1 MVDISNLLNLQITIF
16 CLMLAGYLLT
26 KAGVLFADARKP
38 LSNLLINFILPC
50 NIITSFFMDFN
61 QKILTDGLTILTVS
75 VCIHILVI
83 FLSKYFYPKASD
95 SKIPVLCYGTIVSNA
110 GFMGSPIAQGLYGD
124 LGLLYASFYLIP
136 MRAVMWSFGVTCF
149 TGAKEKGVIKKI
161 LTHPCII
168 AVFLGMILMLTQ
180 IQLPKGIEQTIRYA
194 GNANTALSM
203 IVIGNILAEVK
214 ASEILDRKAWWFCLI
229 RLAVIP
235 LTVYAGCHIADIDE
249 LVKQVSVVLAGMP
262 AAATTAILAAKY
274 DSDAHFAA
282 KIVFLSTLLSMI
294 SVPLLCMIMN

>member
-1 MVDISNLLNLQITIF
+1 MVDMLNLLNLQITIF
-16 CLMLAGYLLT
+16 CLMLAGYILT
-26 KAGVLFADARKP
+26 KTGVLSADARRP

-50 NIITSFFMDFN
+50 NIITSFIMEFN
-61 QKILTDGLTILTVS
+61 QKILLDCLAILIVS
-75 VCIHILVI
+75 FCIQIFVI
-83 FLSKYFYPKASD
+83 FTSKYFYPGTSN
-95 SKIPVLCYGTIVSNA
+95 SQMPVLRYGTIVSNA

-124 LGLLYASFYLIP
+124 QGLLYASIYLIP

-149 TGAKEKGVIKKI
+149 TGSKGKGVIRTI
-161 LTHPCII
+161 LTHPCIV
-168 AVFLGMILMLTQ
+168 AVFLGMILMITQVQLT
-180 IQLPKGIEQTIRYA
+180 KGIEQTIRYA

-203 IVIGNILAEVK
+203 IIIGNILAEVK
-214 ASEILDRKAWWFCLI
+214 ASEILDLKAWWFCI
-229 RLAVIP
+229 VRLVIIP
-235 LTVYAGCHIADIDE
+235 LLVLVSCKLAGIDE

-294 SVPLLCMIMN
+294 SVPLLCIIMN